1 MARASKRNLVLDT
14 AEMLFVQN
22 GFAATGINQITQE
35 AGIAS
40 MTLYNNFKSKNDLVL
55 AVLERKNQA
64 LFEGVEAALNS
75 APGDPGAQIL
85 AIFDYM
91 AEYLSADTHSHH
103 EDGSFTGCAFNH
115 AASEFRQLSHP
126 IHQAAAQHKKQFL
139 DIFENLAE
147 EMNHPTPLAFAQT
160 LLLLMDGALSS
171 AQIMGDMSM
180 FDRARA
186 AAKTL
191 IELST

>member
-40 MTLYNNFKSKNDLVL
+40 MTLYNNFKSKDDLVL
-55 AVLERKNQA
+55 AVLDRKHKSVFEA
-64 LFEGVEAALNS
+64 LDAAIAAAGN
-75 APGDPGAQIL
+75 DPRDRIL
-85 AIFDYM
+85 AIFDY
-91 AEYLSADTHSHH
+91 LSEDVNSDDHSRHA
-103 EDGSFTGCAFNH
+103 DGSFTGCAFSH

-126 IHQAAAQHKKQFL
+126 IHQAAAEHKKQFL
-139 DIFENLAE
+139 QRFEVLAD
-147 EMNHPTPLAFAQT
+147 EMEHPTPEAFAKT
-160 LLLLMDGALSS
+160 LLLLVDGALSS
-171 AQIMGDMSM
+171 AQIMGDMTM

-186 AAKTL
+186 AAKAL
-191 IELST
+191 IDLSV

>member
-14 AEMLFVQN
+14 AETLFVQN

-55 AVLERKNQA
+55 AVLARRNKE
-64 LFEGVEAALNS
+64 LFEGVEAALAS
-75 APGDPGAQIL
+75 AGDEPGEQIL
-85 AIFDYM
+85 AIFDYV
-91 AEYLSADTHSHH
+91 ADYVSSENYSHT
-103 EDGSFTGCAFNH
+103 DGSFSGCAFNH
-115 AASEFRQLSHP
+115 AASEFRELSHP
-126 IHQAAAQHKKQFL
+126 IHQAATQHKQQFL
-139 DIFENLAE
+139 DIFTDLAE
-147 EMNHPTPLAFAQT
+147 KLEHPTPAAFAQT

-171 AQIMGDMSM
+171 AQIMGDMTM

-191 IELST
+191 IALTA

>member
-14 AEMLFVQN
+14 AETLFVQN

-55 AVLERKNQA
+55 AVLARKNKA
-64 LFEGVEAALNS
+64 LFEGLDAALES
-75 APGDPGAQIL
+75 AADEPGAQIL
-85 AIFDYM
+85 ATFDFLS
-91 AEYLSADTHSHH
+91 EYVSADTHSHN
-103 EDGSFTGCAFNH
+103 DGSFTGCAFNH
-115 AASEFRQLSHP
+115 AASEFRELNHP
-126 IHQAAAQHKKQFL
+126 IHQAATQHKQQLL
-139 DIFENLAE
+139 DIFERLAE
-147 EMNHPTPLAFAQT
+147 EMEHPTPLAFAQT
-160 LLLLMDGALSS
+160 LLLLVDGALSS

-191 IELST
+191 IELSV

>member
-14 AEMLFVQN
+14 AETLFVQN

-55 AVLERKNQA
+55 AVLDRKNTA
-64 LFEGVEAALNS
+64 LFEGLDAALEAAGS
-75 APGDPGAQIL
+75 EPGDQIL
-85 AIFDYM
+85 AIFDFL
-91 AEYLSADTHSHH
+91 AEYVSADTHSHN
-103 EDGSFTGCAFNH
+103 DGSFAGCAFNH
-115 AASEFRQLSHP
+115 AASEFRELSHP
-126 IHQAAAQHKKQFL
+126 IHQAATQHKQQL
-139 DIFENLAE
+139 LNIFERLAA
-147 EMNHPTPLAFAQT
+147 EMEHPTPLAFAQT
-160 LLLLMDGALSS
+160 LLLLVDGALSS

-191 IELST
+191 IELSV

>member
-1 MARASKRNLVLDT
+1 
-14 AEMLFVQN
+14 MLFVQN

-55 AVLERKNQA
+55 AVLERKNKN
-64 LFEGVEAALNS
+64 LFEGLDIALANAGTS
-75 APGDPGAQIL
+75 PGERIL
-85 AIFDYM
+85 AMFDFV
-91 AEYLSADTHSHH
+91 AEYVGEDTHNHS
-103 EDGSFTGCAFNH
+103 DGSFTGCAFNH

-126 IHQAAAQHKKQFL
+126 IHQAAAQHKKQL
-139 DIFENLAE
+139 LSIFERLAK
-147 EMNHPTPLAFAQT
+147 EMNHPTPEAFAQT
-160 LLLLMDGALSS
+160 LLLLLDGALSS
-171 AQIMGDMSM
+171 AQIMGDMTM

>member
-14 AEMLFVQN
+14 AETLFVQN

-55 AVLERKNQA
+55 AVLDRKNKA
-64 LFEGVEAALNS
+64 VFEGLDAALAS
-75 APGDPGAQIL
+75 VGDDPKQQIL
-85 AIFDYM
+85 AMFDYM
-91 AEYLSADTHSHH
+91 SEYVNAESHSHQS
-103 EDGSFTGCAFNH
+103 DGSFTGCAFNH
-115 AASEFRQLSHP
+115 AASEFRELSHP
-126 IHQAAAQHKKQFL
+126 IHQAAAQHKQQIL
-139 DIFENLAE
+139 DIFERLAA
-147 EMNHPTPLAFAQT
+147 EMDHPTPLAFAQT
-160 LLLLMDGALSS
+160 LLLLVDGALSS
-171 AQIMGDMSM
+171 AQIMGDMTM

-191 IELST
+191 IELSV

>member
-14 AEMLFVQN
+14 AETLFVQN

-55 AVLERKNQA
+55 AVLDRKNKA
-64 LFEGVEAALNS
+64 LFEGLDSALES
-75 APGDPGAQIL
+75 AEHAPSDQIL
-85 AIFDYM
+85 AVFDFMSAYV
-91 AEYLSADTHSHH
+91 SADTHSHH
-103 EDGSFTGCAFNH
+103 DGSFTGCAFNH
-115 AASEFRQLSHP
+115 AASEFREFSHP
-126 IHQAAAQHKKQFL
+126 IHQAAVQHKQQIL
-139 DIFENLAE
+139 DIFERLAA
-147 EMNHPTPLAFAQT
+147 EMEHPTPLALAQT
-160 LLLLMDGALSS
+160 LLLLLDGALSS